1 MKLFAKLFAV
11 AALSVSFYA
20 LAADPIADGPRKIAV
35 LEGKYLRIVASA
47 PDFAN
52 EGSDTFGRTGV
63 GKGKSA
69 ELSEQFVKFNAP
81 LAEERT
87 AAIYSVRT
95 SESENG
101 KPVPDARWHA
111 EFLIKAGGLDPAKAV
126 EIQVPAIAVPSPDAK
141 VVALRIEGLAF
152 DNPKLG
158 KEVIYA
164 IGVSYPDGKAGYAMA
179 GSVLTPVVAFDADPA
194 KWIKAAGRVL
204 TDFVKNTTIKRK

>member
-1 MKLFAKLFAV
+1 MKLFAKLFAI
-11 AALSVSFYA
+11 AALAVAFNVH
-20 LAADPIADGPRKIAV
+20 AADPSAYGPRKIAV

-47 PDFAN
+47 PDSAN
-52 EGSDTFGRTGV
+52 EGSDSFGRPGV

-69 ELSEQFVKFNAP
+69 ELSDQFVEFAAP

-87 AAIYSVRT
+87 AAGYAVRT

-111 EFLIKAGGLDPAKAV
+111 EFLVKKGGLDPTKAV
-126 EIQVPAIAVPSPDAK
+126 EIQVPAIAVPSPDAR
-141 VVALRIEGLAF
+141 VVALRAEGVAS

-164 IGVSYPDGKAGYAMA
+164 IGVSYPDGKAAYAMA
-179 GSVLTPVVAFDADPA
+179 SRVITPVAAFDADPA
-194 KWIKAAGRVL
+194 KWTKAAGRAL
-204 TDFVKNTTIKRK
+204 TDFVKNTKIERK

>member
-1 MKLFAKLFAV
+1 MLKTGSKLFAV
-11 AALSVSFYA
+11 AASAMIGFSSMA
-20 LAADPIADGPRKIAV
+20 ADGPRKEAV

-52 EGSDTFGRTGV
+52 EGSDSFGRPGV

-69 ELSEQFVKFNAP
+69 ELSAQFVKFNAP

-87 AAIYSVRT
+87 GAAYSVRA

-126 EIQVPAIAVPSPDAK
+126 EIQVPAIAVPSADAK
-141 VVALRIEGLAF
+141 VVALRAEGVAF
-152 DNPKLG
+152 DNLKLG

-164 IGVSYPDGKAGYAMA
+164 IGVSYPDGKAAYALS
-179 GSVLTPVVAFDADPA
+179 GLVLTPVAAFDADPKTISKMA
-194 KWIKAAGRVL
+194 SRAL
-204 TDFVKNTTIKRK
+204 TDFVKNTKVERK